1 MKTQTSAVNINRSR
15 GDFFYP
21 EAHVRDAGAGLSER
35 TVHYISDVKEDPAW
49 VREFRL
55 RGLKTFLEKT
65 LPTHWASKDL
75 EAIDFDKIRY
85 YLSPGTE
92 TKRSWEDVP
101 EDIKRTFER
110 LGIPESERKFLA
122 GVEAQFDSE
131 AVYSNIKK
139 AVSDQGVIFVGST
152 EGLKKYPEIFR
163 KWFSKVIPTADN
175 KFSALNSAVFSGGSF
190 IYVPPGVKVKHPLQ
204 AYFRINAENFGQFER
219 TLIIADEGSE
229 VMYMEGCTAPKFTT
243 ATLHSAV
250 VELVAM
256 PGAKIQYVTV
266 QNWAPNVFNLVTKRG
281 MAMEEAEIK
290 WIDCN
295 IGSRLTMKYPGVVL
309 KGRKARGEV
318 ISIALAGDGQHQD
331 TGAKMIHAADETT
344 SNIVSKSISVG
355 KGRATYRGLVHV
367 PKHLKG
373 CKNNTECDALL
384 INSTSRTDT
393 YPAITVRGPGH
404 THPPEAS
411 VSQISLC
418 GLFKWRQFEPEMILL
433 AVGWYLRFSLSY
445 RDVEELLAERGLLVD
460 HVTVWRWVQ
469 RYAPEIQR
477 RLRPRLRPTND
488 SWRVDETYIRVK
500 GKWVYLYRA
509 VDSSGATIDFLLS
522 AKRDTAAAE
531 RFLSKALGGENHPAP
546 PRVINTDE
554 HAG

>member
-1 MKTQTSAVNINRSR
+1 MSTANNTIDINRDI
-15 GDFFYP
+15 GDFSY
-21 EAHVRDAGAGLSER
+21 EVKHQRDAGVGLDEK
-35 TVHYISDVKEDPAW
+35 TIHYISDVKEDPDW
-49 VREFRL
+49 VREFL
-55 RGLKTFLEKT
+55 LKPLKTFLEKP

-85 YLSPGTE
+85 YLSGGDAP
-92 TKRSWEDVP
+92 KRSWEDVP

-243 ATLHSAV
+243 TTLHSAV
-250 VELVAM
+250 VELVAL

-266 QNWAPNVFNLVTKRG
+266 QNWSSNVFNLVTKRG
-281 MAMEEAEIK
+281 LAMEEAEIK

-295 IGSRLTMKYPGVVL
+295 IGSRLTMKYPGVIL
-309 KGRKARGEV
+309 KGRKSRGEV
-318 ISIALAGDGQHQD
+318 ISIALAGNGQHQD

-344 SNIVSKSISVG
+344 SNVVSKSISVG
-355 KGRATYRGLVHV
+355 RGRATYRGLVHV

-393 YPAITVRGPGH
+393 YPAITVRGTGNAVQH
-404 THPPEAS
+404 EAS
-411 VSQISLC
+411 VSQVSADQIFYMQQRGLSEAQAMSLSVN
-418 GLFKWRQFEPEMILL
+418 GFVNDLVRQFPMEYSVELKRLIDLEMEGS
-433 AVGWYLRFSLSY
+433 VG
-445 RDVEELLAERGLLVD
+445 
-460 HVTVWRWVQ
+460 
-469 RYAPEIQR
+469 
-477 RLRPRLRPTND
+477 
-488 SWRVDETYIRVK
+488 
-500 GKWVYLYRA
+500 
-509 VDSSGATIDFLLS
+509 
-522 AKRDTAAAE
+522 
-531 RFLSKALGGENHPAP
+531 
-546 PRVINTDE
+546 
-554 HAG
+554 

>member
-1 MKTQTSAVNINRSR
+1 MSSETDSIAIDRDIGN
-15 GDFFYP
+15 FFYN
-21 EAHVRDAGAGLSER
+21 VTSTRDAGVGLTEK
-35 TVHYISDVKEDPAW
+35 TIDYIVDVKGEPEW
-49 VREFRL
+49 LREFR
-55 RGLKTFLEKT
+55 KNAFNVYNSKP
-65 LPTHWASKDL
+65 LPTHWAGDELK
-75 EAIDFDKIRY
+75 EIDFDVIRY
-85 YLSPGTE
+85 YLASGE
-92 TKRSWEDVP
+92 TAKRTWEEVP

-139 AVSDQGVIFVGST
+139 AVSDQGVIFMGST
-152 EGLKKYPEIFR
+152 DALKERPDLFR
-163 KWFSKVIPTADN
+163 KWFGKVIPTGDN

-281 MAMEEAEIK
+281 LAMEEAEIK

-331 TGAKMIHAADETT
+331 TGAKMIHAADDTT
-344 SNIVSKSISVG
+344 K
-355 KGRATYRGLVHV
+355 
-367 PKHLKG
+367 
-373 CKNNTECDALL
+373 CDALL
-384 INSTSRTDT
+384 INSSSRTDT
-393 YPAITVRGPGH
+393 YPAITVRGTGNSTQH
-404 THPPEAS
+404 EAS
-411 VSQISLC
+411 VSQINAEQIFYMQQR
-418 GLFKWRQFEPEMILL
+418 GLSKGQAMSL
-433 AVGWYLRFSLSY
+433 AVNGFVNDLVSQFPMEYS
-445 RDVEELLAERGLLVD
+445 VELK
-460 HVTVWRWVQ
+460 
-469 RYAPEIQR
+469 
-477 RLRPRLRPTND
+477 RL
-488 SWRVDETYIRVK
+488 
-500 GKWVYLYRA
+500 
-509 VDSSGATIDFLLS
+509 IDLEMEGS
-522 AKRDTAAAE
+522 V
-531 RFLSKALGGENHPAP
+531 G
-546 PRVINTDE
+546 
-554 HAG
+554 

>member
-1 MKTQTSAVNINRSR
+1 MKKDNLAVNIDRDI
-15 GDFFYP
+15 GDFHYK
-21 EAHVRDAGAGLSER
+21 VDYGYDAGVGLDER
-35 TVHYISDVKEDPAW
+35 VVNYISDVKQDPDW

-55 RGLKTFLEKT
+55 KALQTFLEKP

-75 EAIDFDKIRY
+75 EAIDFAKIRY

-92 TKRSWEDVP
+92 TKRSWEEVP
-101 EDIKRTFER
+101 DDIKRTFER
-110 LGIPESERKFLA
+110 LGIPEQERKFLA

-139 AVSDQGVIFVGST
+139 AVGEQGVIFVGST
-152 EGLKKYPEIFR
+152 EGLKEHPEIFR
-163 KWFSKVIPTADN
+163 RWFGKVIPTGDN

-243 ATLHSAV
+243 TTLHSAV
-250 VELVAM
+250 VELVAL

-266 QNWAPNVFNLVTKRG
+266 QNWSSNVFNLVTKRG
-281 MAMEEAEIK
+281 LAMEGSEIK

-295 IGSRLTMKYPGVVL
+295 IGPRLTMKYPGVGL
-309 KGRKARGEV
+309 KGRKSRGEV

-344 SNIVSKSISVG
+344 SNIVSKSIVVG
-355 KGRATYRGLVHV
+355 KGRATYRGLVLI
-367 PKHLKG
+367 PQHLKG

-393 YPAITVRGPGH
+393 YPPITVRGTGNS
-404 THPPEAS
+404 TQNEAS
-411 VSQISLC
+411 VSLVRS
-418 GLFKWRQFEPEMILL
+418 K
-433 AVGWYLRFSLSY
+433 FS
-445 RDVEELLAERGLLVD
+445 
-460 HVTVWRWVQ
+460 TC
-469 RYAPEIQR
+469 
-477 RLRPRLRPTND
+477 
-488 SWRVDETYIRVK
+488 
-500 GKWVYLYRA
+500 
-509 VDSSGATIDFLLS
+509 SSAD
-522 AKRDTAAAE
+522 
-531 RFLSKALGGENHPAP
+531 
-546 PRVINTDE
+546 
-554 HAG
+554 